1 MTTSIRRVI
10 YLSEDGIFDR
20 LRDGETINAGGTS
33 NSTFTVGGRGLLF
46 DDGSSTSG
54 HHGNALDLQTIYDAS
69 HDNQGN
75 ASIKLDTGKDFV
87 IYDDNNST
95 IFFKVDSSTGAV
107 TITGDLN
114 VLGNSTIVNTNI
126 QDSDHWQI
134 TPSNAN
140 VTPLKIEPDAGVVPA
155 VDLITVR
162 KTFGGAPVFRI
173 DKDGNAFLQATL
185 ITGTASISGNMS
197 VNGTINNVNIT
208 TLNNS
213 VQNHLTYD
221 GNAKHAATEISIT
234 PISSIPGAT
243 NVQQALSNLATT
255 VQNIHVT
262 ASGPQGYEHVQNV
275 AATIWVVTHNK
286 HTMRIQWSIYDGGF
300 TSILPDKV
308 QVIDLDTVQ
317 ITFGAPQSGY
327 AMLICF

>member
-1 MTTSIRRVI
+1 MTAIRRVI
-10 YLSEDGIFDR
+10 YFSEDGIFDR
-20 LRDGETINAGGTS
+20 LRDGDLINAGGTS

-54 HHGNALDLQTIYDAS
+54 HHDNFLNLQTIYNAS

-75 ASIKLDTGKDFV
+75 ASIQLNTGKDFV

-95 IFFKVDSSTGAV
+95 VFFKVDSTSGAV

-134 TPSNAN
+134 TPSNGN
-140 VTPLKIEPDAGVVPA
+140 VTPLKIEPDSGVVPA

-162 KTFGGAPVFRI
+162 KTNGGDPVFRI

-197 VNGTINNVNIT
+197 VNGTINNISIT
-208 TLNNS
+208 TLNS
-213 VQNHLTYD
+213 LVQNHLTYD

-234 PISSIPGAT
+234 PISSIPDAV
-243 NVQQALSNLATT
+243 NVQQALSSLATT

-262 ASGPQGYEHVQNV
+262 VSGPQGYEHVQNI
-275 AATIWVVTHNK
+275 ASTTWVITHNY
-286 HTMRIQWSIYDGGF
+286 HTMRVQWSIYDSGF
-300 TSILPDKV
+300 TSIMPDKV
-308 QVIDLDTVQ
+308 QIIDLDTIQV
-317 ITFGAPQSGY
+317 TFGAPQTGY